1 MVLMKGNLIDVPANS
16 WIDIRLN
23 MTPIDNEQP

>member
-1 MVLMKGNLIDVPANS
+1 MVLTKGNLIDVPAKR

-23 MTPIDNEQP
+23 MTSIDNEQP